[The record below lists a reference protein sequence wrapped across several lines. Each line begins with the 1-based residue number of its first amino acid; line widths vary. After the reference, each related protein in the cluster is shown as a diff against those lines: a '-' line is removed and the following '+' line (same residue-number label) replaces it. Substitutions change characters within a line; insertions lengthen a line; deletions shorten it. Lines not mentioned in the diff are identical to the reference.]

1 MLPRIRKTATAAIA
15 ALSIAAALPAP
26 AHAWGEK
33 EQNALAA
40 IVAAG
45 VIGTLIMKENQR
57 RRSAPVAR
65 APAQGYSQPQYQPQ
79 YQPRYQPQYQPQY
92 QAPRHTTPARYAP
105 AAPSGLYATPAARAF
120 NSYSPAERRSIQARL
135 ADAGYYRGGI
145 DGAFGPMTYQA
156 IMAIA
161 GDSTGTDQ
169 LGSMAGAHEFYDTIL
184 G

>member
-1 MLPRIRKTATAAIA
+1 AAVA

-57 RRSAPVAR
+57 RRGAPVAR
-65 APAQGYSQPQYQPQ
+65 APVQGYYQPQ
-79 YQPRYQPQYQPQY
+79 YQSRYQPQYQPQY
-92 QAPRHTTPARYAP
+92 QAPRHSTPARYAP

-120 NSYSPAERRSIQARL
+120 NSYGPAERRRIQARL

-156 IMAIA
+156 I
-161 GDSTGTDQ
+161 
-169 LGSMAGAHEFYDTIL
+169 
-184 G
+184 

>member
-57 RRSAPVAR
+57 RRAAPVAR
-65 APAQGYSQPQYQPQ
+65 APVQTVPAYHA
-79 YQPRYQPQYQPQY
+79 PQY
-92 QAPRHTTPARYAP
+92 QAPRHTTPDRY
-105 AAPSGLYATPAARAF
+105 APSGLYATPAARAF
-120 NSYSPAERRSIQARL
+120 NSYSPNERRRIQARL

-145 DGAFGPMTYQA
+145 DGAFGPRTYQA

-169 LGSMAGAHEFYDTIL
+169 LDSMAGAHEFYDTIL

>member
-45 VIGTLIMKENQR
+45 VIGTLVLKENQR
-57 RRSAPVAR
+57 RRAAPVAR
-65 APAQGYSQPQYQPQ
+65 APVRTVPGYYA
-79 YQPRYQPQYQPQY
+79 PQY
-92 QAPRHTTPARYAP
+92 QAPRYTTPTRYAP
-105 AAPSGLYATPAARAF
+105 AAPTGLYATPAARAF
-120 NSYSPAERRSIQARL
+120 NSYSPAERRRIQARL

-145 DGAFGPMTYQA
+145 DGAFGPMTYRA

-161 GDSTGTDQ
+161 GDSTGTGQ
-169 LGSMAGAHEFYDTIL
+169 LDSMAGAHEFYDTIL

>member
-1 MLPRIRKTATAAIA
+1 MLPKIRNTATAAIA
-15 ALSIAAALPAP
+15 ALSIAAAMPAP
-26 AHAWGEK
+26 ALAWGEK

-45 VIGTLIMKENQR
+45 VIGTLILQDKKR
-57 RRSAPVAR
+57 RAAPVR
-65 APAQGYSQPQYQPQ
+65 TAPGY
-79 YQPRYQPQYQPQY
+79 YQPRYQEPRYT
-92 QAPRHTTPARYAP
+92 APTRYEP
-105 AAPSGLYATPAARAF
+105 AAPAGIYSTPAARAF
-120 NSYSPAERRSIQARL
+120 NSYSPAERRRIQARL

-161 GDSTGTDQ
+161 GDSTGTGQ